1 MKAILKILI
10 VILLIGCNT
19 NKNSFTINANTDR
32 VGDAILLKIDPVEN
46 NIDTTSITN
55 GKFSFKKTIE
65 EEELYRLKFHDGS
78 SFDILVDLGENIT
91 INYQENQL
99 KSTASS

>member
-32 VGDAILLKIDPVEN
+32 VGDAILLKIDPVKN
-46 NIDTTSITN
+46 NIDTTSIKN
-55 GKFSFKKTIE
+55 GKFSFKNNIIFR
-65 EEELYRLKFHDGS
+65 ELEILKIS
-78 SFDILVDLGENIT
+78 NGEANLIKGL
-91 INYQENQL
+91 Q
-99 KSTASS
+99 